1 MDSRTLF
8 DAVLV
13 VLAGLLAYT
22 ETFGFANPRATLT
35 EVIAIFANLDV
46 RVYLVVS
53 GFFGIIFV
61 AYLVV
66 YLPKKDAKTVRP

>member
-8 DAVLV
+8 DAALV
-13 VLAGLLAYT
+13 AIAGLLAYT
-22 ETFGFANPRATLT
+22 ETFGFANPRATLADI
-35 EVIAIFANLDV
+35 IAIFANMDI

-66 YLPKKDAKTVRP
+66 YLPKKDARTTRP